1 MNVAIKFVLKYLI
14 LIGVGVVVAGLVAGL
29 IGGWDAL
36 PMGLIVAGTVLMVIW
51 LLIVDR
57 LAEPGQPQFWQRR
70 STQAGTNALVATLS
84 VLVILGLFNFVAVRN
99 LQRFDLTE
107 NQIFSLA
114 PETKQVLKG
123 LRQPVKLYI
132 FSRDRNAQDQVLL
145 DRFKD
150 QTNKLE
156 IEYVDPQANPVL
168 AQRFAIK
175 NDLINQEVYL
185 ERFSKWKNQPVTQL
199 VQRINTQ
206 ERLSESKLTNG
217 LIRVLSEVQPK
228 VYFLQGHGEKTLEP
242 GKSSMSVA
250 AKGLN
255 DRNFQVEALNLAQ
268 AGEVPVDAA
277 VIVIAGPQKP
287 LFEPEVKLLEAFQT
301 AGGSVLV
308 LLDPRTQ
315 TGLDS
320 LLAKWGIKL
329 DDRLAI
335 DGTGIGEQ
343 LNLGPAAP
351 IVQNYSD
358 HPITRN
364 FSNMISF
371 YPFARPLEILAVP
384 DVRPNPIVLTAP
396 RSWADANPEEKPKV
410 RFAEGEDRMGPLPI
424 GVALS
429 RVLATAAT
437 PNPTSPNPTA
447 TPNSAPAETRMV
459 VFGNTGF
466 AIDGYFNQAINGDVL
481 INSISWLSQSDAQ
494 PMSVRSRNVKNRRII
509 PSAGLV
515 QGLFITAV
523 VVVPLLGLIAAI
535 GLWWRRRA

>member
-1 MNVAIKFVLKYLI
+1 MNIAIKFILKYLI
-14 LIGVGVVVAGLVAGL
+14 LIGVGIAVSGLVAGF
-29 IGGWDAL
+29 ISGWDAL
-36 PMGLIVAGTVLMVIW
+36 AMGLIIAGTVLMVIW
-51 LLIVDR
+51 LLIIDR
-57 LAEPGQPQFWQRR
+57 LGEPGQPQFWQRR
-70 STQAGTNALVATLS
+70 STQAGTNAFVATLS
-84 VLVILGLFNFVAVRN
+84 VLVILTLFNFVAVRN
-99 LQRFDLTE
+99 EQRFDLTE

-114 PETKQVLKG
+114 PETKQVLKN

-132 FSRDRNAQDQVLL
+132 FSRDRNAQDQVLI

-150 QTNKLE
+150 QTTKLE
-156 IEYVDPQANPVL
+156 VEYIDPQANPVL
-168 AQRFAIK
+168 AQRFEIK
-175 NDLINQEVYL
+175 NDLVNQEVYL
-185 ERFSKWKNQPVTQL
+185 ERFSKFKNQPVKQL

-206 ERLSESKLTNG
+206 ERLSESQLTNG

-250 AKGLN
+250 AKGLT
-255 DRNFQVEALNLAQ
+255 DRNFLVEPLNLAQ
-268 AGEVPVDAA
+268 VGEVPIDAA

-287 LFEPEVKLLEAFQT
+287 LFEPEVQLLEAFQ
-301 AGGSVLV
+301 AQGGSLLV

-315 TGLDS
+315 TGLDP

-335 DGTGIGEQ
+335 DGTGIGQQ
-343 LNLGPAAP
+343 LSLGPAAP

-371 YPFARPLEILAVP
+371 YPFARPLEILDVP
-384 DVRPNPIVLTAP
+384 DVRLNPIVLTAP
-396 RSWADANPEEKPKV
+396 RSWADANPEEQPKV
-410 RFAEGEDRMGPLPI
+410 RFTEGEDRMGPLPI

-429 RVLATAAT
+429 RVLAI
-437 PNPTSPNPTA
+437 PPTSPPASPNPQ
-447 TPNSAPAETRMV
+447 PQETRMV

-481 INSISWLSQSDAQ
+481 INSVSWLSQSDAQ

-515 QGLFITAV
+515 QGLFITSV
-523 VVVPLLGLIAAI
+523 VVVPLLGLLAAI
-535 GLWWRRRA
+535 ALWWRRR